1 MKSCVH
7 ARMEILEYVKMS
19 DCGALQCSSNTMIR
33 NKLFGLEVI
42 EITLPLRRPANA
54 DIKGLDS
61 YSE

>member
-7 ARMEILEYVKMS
+7 ARTEILEYVKMS

-33 NKLFGLEVI
+33 NKLFGPEVI
-42 EITLPLRRPANA
+42 ENTLPLRRPTNA
-54 DIKGLDS
+54 DIKGFDF